1 MKITTQELKFSEYN
15 HSLFLKNKEIEFD
28 ESSVI
33 CLLITQKDNVT
44 KNTVSFDNVD
54 IKKIKDKLII
64 SYKDFRLFFNDGKY
78 INFTIYD
85 NNELNH
91 VMKKFKKLTNV
102 TRPIM
107 FDNFLEH
114 SPLVFNS
121 ENYCYISKEMIEKTA
136 IRNGHKDLGDE
147 TYAESNIPDLIL
159 AQEVEGCINFKI
171 LELDLGIRKIKLNMY
186 MKKTLEYNEINAP
199 GLISVKQKI
208 KRML

>member
-15 HSLFLKNKEIEFD
+15 HSLFLKNIDIDFD
-28 ESSVI
+28 ENNVI
-33 CLLITQKDNVT
+33 CLLIAQKDNVT
-44 KNTVSFDNVD
+44 KNTINFDNVE
-54 IKKIKDKLII
+54 IKKIKDKSII
-64 SYKDFRLFFNDGKY
+64 SYKDFKLFFNDGKY

-91 VMKKFKKLTNV
+91 AIKKLKKLTNM
-102 TRPIM
+102 TKPII

-121 ENYCYISKEMIEKTA
+121 ENYCYVSKEMIEKTT
-136 IRNGHKDLGDE
+136 IRNGHKDLGKE
-147 TYAESNIPDLIL
+147 TYAENNIPSLIL
-159 AQEVEGCINFKI
+159 PQEVEGCINFKI

-186 MKKTLEYNEINAP
+186 MKKTLEYNEINVP